1 MRTTPITFA
10 ILNIP
15 KLIIL
20 ISIIIDA
27 KPFHGP
33 NRNPG
38 TRAEESRTTNGL
50 GFRFMYSLGFR
61 GLRFR
66 VSDSF
71 RRQVHVK

>member
-10 ILNIP
+10 ILNVP

-50 GFRFMYSLGFR
+50 GS
-61 GLRFR
+61 GLCI
-66 VSDSF
+66 V
-71 RRQVHVK
+71 